1 MSQSFLLTLIRLIS
15 VLFELMRMIYG
26 RQLQRLFFA
35 SVKPRTFLMVN
46 LQVTPSW
53 HESSG
58 WILYVA
64 RACVFR
70 RQSSC
75 YKVNT
80 KING

>member
-1 MSQSFLLTLIRLIS
+1 MSKSFVLTLIRLIW

-26 RQLQRLFFA
+26 QQLLRLVF
-35 SVKPRTFLMVN
+35 VVEKPRLLLTVN
-46 LQVTPSW
+46 PPGRPSW

-58 WILYVA
+58 WIPCA
-64 RACVFR
+64 GSACADR
-70 RQSSC
+70 RQSFC